1 MLRKIMDMLNTSA
14 IISVDG
20 LAEKFNIDRESV
32 LAALEQLQRMG
43 YISDITSQACDSG
56 QYGKSCNGCSGCKGA
71 LHKLVGC
78 IYSIR

>member
-1 MLRKIMDMLNTSA
+1 MLQKIMDMLNTST

-20 LAEKFNIDRESV
+20 LAKKFNIDRESV

-43 YISDITSQACDSG
+43 YIADIASQACDSG
-56 QYGKSCNGCSGCKGA
+56 QCGISCNGCNGCNGA
-71 LHKLVGC
+71 SHKLVGC

>member
-1 MLRKIMDMLNTSA
+1 MLRKIMDILNTSA

-43 YISDITSQACDSG
+43 YIADITSQACESG
-56 QYGKSCNGCSGCKGA
+56 QCGKSCNGCSGCNGA
-71 LHKLVGC
+71 LNKFVGC